1 MLIATGIPPE
11 NAKPSNFSPPQAPG
25 ACPSRGAGKLACP
38 VPKGAGR
45 SNAPGNGAIRWRDRQ
60 GAGCEI
66 LPLGAAAAVAGIH
79 HAALH
84 GAIPLYPGRHDPHL
98 LILLLREHRV
108 KAR

>member
-1 MLIATGIPPE
+1 MG
-11 NAKPSNFSPPQAPG
+11 QA
-25 ACPSRGAGKLACP
+25 GAGDPGTGQQQGTQQRAAEVVLGDQHYRA
-38 VPKGAGR
+38 VIQADVVDGGA
-45 SNAPGNGAIRWRDRQ
+45 GNGAIRWRDRQ

>member
-1 MLIATGIPPE
+1 MLGDQHYRAVI
-11 NAKPSNFSPPQAPG
+11 QADVVDGG
-25 ACPSRGAGKLACP
+25 A
-38 VPKGAGR
+38 
-45 SNAPGNGAIRWRDRQ
+45 GNGAIRWRDRQ

-84 GAIPLYPGRHDPHL
+84 GAVPLYPGRHDPHP